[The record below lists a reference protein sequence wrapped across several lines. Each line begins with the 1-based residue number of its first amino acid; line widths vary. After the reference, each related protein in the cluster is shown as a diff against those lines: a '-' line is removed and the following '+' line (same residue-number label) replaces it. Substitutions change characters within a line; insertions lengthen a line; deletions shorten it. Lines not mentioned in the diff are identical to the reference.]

1 MITIQST
8 DHFIET
14 CKHLGLIVVHFY
26 ADWAEQCKVLKNVFE
41 ELEKDSGLNH
51 VLFLEIEAE
60 THPTIAAQ
68 YKVLAAPTIIYLMGG
83 KQVDRVDG
91 VYTRE
96 IVEKVRLH
104 AALADDLGNLQPS
117 QMTTKPVAPRNPET
131 KEELNARLR
140 RLITAAPV
148 MLFMKGD
155 PNTPKCG
162 FSRQIVNIL
171 NEHNADYRTFDILE
185 DEAVRQGLKEFSDWP
200 TYPQLYVNG
209 DLVGGLDIVK
219 EMVDSG
225 ELQSLLPK
233 KQSLEDRLKRLINE
247 ADIMVFMKGSKDSPK
262 CGFSRQTMDILKET
276 GLPFST
282 FDILADEE
290 VRQGL
295 KTFSDWPTYPQVYV
309 KGSLIGGL
317 DIIKELKELG
327 ELTSSLKGES

>member
-1 MITIQST
+1 
-8 DHFIET
+8 
-14 CKHLGLIVVHFY
+14 
-26 ADWAEQCKVLKNVFE
+26 
-41 ELEKDSGLNH
+41 
-51 VLFLEIEAE
+51 
-60 THPTIAAQ
+60 
-68 YKVLAAPTIIYLMGG
+68 
-83 KQVDRVDG
+83 
-91 VYTRE
+91 
-96 IVEKVRLH
+96 
-104 AALADDLGNLQPS
+104 
-117 QMTTKPVAPRNPET
+117 MTTKPVAPRNPET